1 MTGYLPSNHRN
12 LIFNGEETNFEI
24 WETKFLSYLRLQK
37 LLDYVM
43 DEEGKFLTAPAQT
56 AVQGEGGAAMPAAP
70 RADDSVK
77 NGEVFATLVQF
88 LDDKSINLIIRDAKN
103 NGREA
108 LRILREHY
116 IGSTK
121 PRIIAMYCELT
132 SLSLSQN
139 ETVTE
144 YLIRAENYVARLKE
158 AGESVSESLLIAM
171 IVKGL
176 PETYKSFST
185 LVMQKD
191 VDKMGLPKFK
201 SALKN
206 FDENEKA
213 RSNYQNN
220 GDNVMKTS
228 YGHKSDKKQSSSASG
243 ITCYLCKNAGHKSF
257 QCPNKPKR
265 WCKICKKNTHDTA
278 ACKFNKNSSK
288 QVNHQ
293 KEGESDD
300 NSFIFKIS
308 EESNY
313 SQNDLLMVDCGAT
326 AHIINDKEK
335 FVHLDENFDG
345 SKHTIELADS
355 SRRNDIV
362 CGKGKAQVNLT
373 STTGK
378 RCTIMLEDALY
389 IPSYSQNIL
398 SVSKMTKKGVNVY
411 FGPNYAELEAP
422 NGVKFNIEQH
432 GRLYFIKSVM
442 SEGPKT
448 RTLKEWHETLGHLNL
463 KDCLRLESVVEGMK
477 ITEKTEFKCGV
488 CAEGKMVEYR
498 NHAAVSKVKA
508 PLDLVH
514 SDLSG
519 PITPASIDGSK
530 YAMIFTDD
538 YSGVAFLY
546 FLRNKADATSATAR
560 FLADIAPYGNIKR
573 LRTDQGG
580 EYTSKDFRELMV
592 KNKIKHEMSAPYSS
606 HQNGTAERS
615 WRTLYEMARCLLLQ
629 AGLPKN
635 LWTYALRTAS
645 YTRNRC
651 FSRRANCTPYQ
662 LFTGKKP
669 NLKGMHKFGTSC
681 YAYKQEKKKLDA
693 RAELG
698 SFVGYD
704 HCSPAYLVY
713 FSSNHC
719 VRKVRCVEFMDTE
732 DEDDFNLPIIA
743 QGSEKTEEPAKTA
756 SQPSITACQP
766 PRTASQ
772 PPEGEPTLIPSATKD
787 EAAPR
792 YPKRSRKQVSYAED
806 TTFSDDEIS
815 ATNCVDYFYKVSGV
829 PNSYKEAVKSNEKE
843 KWHSAMEE
851 EMSSLKENETYD
863 LVGRPETPVIGGRWV
878 YCKKNDDTYKA
889 RFVAKGFSQI
899 PNVDYHETFSP
910 TARMVSIRALMN
922 IAMEEDLVV
931 HSMDV
936 KSAYLNANLDC
947 EVFMEQ
953 PEGFVVKNR
962 PNDDMVLRLKKSL
975 YGLKQ
980 SGRLWNHLLHSF
992 LLEKG
997 FVRSEAENCVYVR
1010 LKNGIKIIIIVWVD
1024 ALIIAGSNLDAVE
1037 EVKAILTQR
1046 FKMKNFGPLKEFL
1059 GIEFDF
1065 RDNGVKLHQEKYIKK
1080 ILDRFQMMDCNPKSL
1095 PCDQSLVKI
1104 NENDSEIFEDNG
1116 LYRSMVGSL
1125 VYLSSCTRPDI
1136 SYVVTKLSEKL
1147 EKPTRAHFNAC
1158 KFVLKYLRGT
1168 MSKGLFYKREKGE
1181 GIQIIGYSDSDWGS
1195 SPDRKSYSGYCFQ
1208 LSNDNSFISW
1218 KAKKQPTIALST
1230 CEAEYIAANFAVKE
1244 GLFIRQLLS
1253 DLKYPK
1259 MQISLNIDNKGAI
1272 DLSRNPVHHERSKH
1286 IDIRYHFIR
1295 QKVEDETLELFKV
1308 ASKDNYADLYTKP
1321 ATRCNIHMFL
1331 MY

>member
-1 MTGYLPSNHRN
+1 MTGYVAQNHRN
-12 LIFNGEETNFEI
+12 LFFNGEETNFEI

-37 LLDYVM
+37 LLDYVV
-43 DEEGKFLTAPAQT
+43 DKEGKFLTGPAHT
-56 AVQGEGGAAMPAAP
+56 VVGGGAEGVPVATTTLP
-70 RADDSVK
+70 DDASK
-77 NGEVFATLVQF
+77 NKEVFATLVQF
-88 LDDKSINLIIRDAKN
+88 LDDKSISLIIRDAN
-103 NGREA
+103 NDGRGA
-108 LRILREHY
+108 LKILRDHY

-121 PRIIAMYCELT
+121 PRIISMYYELT
-132 SLSLSQN
+132 SLHLSPT
-139 ETVTE
+139 ESVTE

-158 AGESVSESLLIAM
+158 AGEKVSESLLIAM
-171 IVKGL
+171 LVKGL
-176 PETYKSFST
+176 PETYRSFST
-185 LVMQKD
+185 LIMQQGID
-191 VDKMGLPKFK
+191 EMGLPKFK

-213 RSNYQNN
+213 RSNYHNN

-228 YGHKSDKKQSSSASG
+228 YGHKNDKKQSSSASASG
-243 ITCYLCKNAGHKSF
+243 ITCFSCKEPGHRWF
-257 QCPNKPKR
+257 QCPKKPKK
-265 WCKICKKNTHDTA
+265 WCKICKDKSHETTT
-278 ACKFNKNSSK
+278 CKYNKNATK

-293 KEGESDD
+293 KKGESDD
-300 NSFIFKIS
+300 DTFVFKIS
-308 EESNY
+308 EKPDISK
-313 SQNDLLMVDCGAT
+313 NDLLMVDCGAT
-326 AHIINDKEK
+326 AHIITDKEK
-335 FVHLDENFDG
+335 FIHLDENFDK

-362 CGKGKAQVNLT
+362 CGKGRAQIYLT
-373 STTGK
+373 SNTGK
-378 RCTIMLEDALY
+378 RCTIVLEDALY

-411 FGPNYAELEAP
+411 FGPNYAELVAP
-422 NGVKFNIEQH
+422 NGVKFNIEQQ
-432 GRLYFIKSVM
+432 GRLYFIKTVM
-442 SEGPKT
+442 AEGPKT

-477 ITEKTEFKCGV
+477 ITEKKDFKCGV

-498 NHAAVSKVKA
+498 NHAAATKVKA
-508 PLDLVH
+508 PLELVH

-530 YAMIFTDD
+530 YAIIFTDD
-538 YSGVAFLY
+538 YSGATFLY
-546 FLRNKADATSATAR
+546 FLKNKDDATSATAR
-560 FLADIAPYGNIKR
+560 FLADIAPWGNVKR
-573 LRTDQGG
+573 MRTDQGG
-580 EYTSKDFRELMV
+580 EYISKDFRDLMV

-615 WRTLYEMARCLLLQ
+615 WRTLFETARCLLLQ

-651 FSRRANCTPYQ
+651 FSSRAKSTPYQ

-669 NLKGMHKFGTSC
+669 NLKGMHTFGTSC
-681 YAYKQEKKKLDA
+681 YAYKQEKKKLDS

-719 VRKVRCVEFMDTE
+719 VRKVRCVEFMDTDNEE
-732 DEDDFNLPIIA
+732 DFHLPIIA
-743 QGSEKTEEPAKTA
+743 QRNEKTEEPVGAVG
-756 SQPSITACQP
+756 QP
-766 PRTASQ
+766 PKEETAA
-772 PPEGEPTLIPSATKD
+772 TPSSTKD

-792 YPKRSRKQVSYAED
+792 YPKRSRKEVSYAED
-806 TTFSDDEIS
+806 TTSSEDEIS
-815 ATNCVDYFYKVSGV
+815 SSNSVDYFYKVSGV
-829 PNSYKEAVKSNEKE
+829 PNSYKEAVNCDESE

-851 EMSSLKENETYD
+851 EMSSLLENETYD
-863 LVGRPETPVIGGRWV
+863 VVPRPETPVIGGRWV

-889 RFVAKGFSQI
+889 RYVAKGFSQI

-936 KSAYLNANLDC
+936 KSAYLNADIDC

-953 PEGFVVKNR
+953 PEGFVVKNDT
-962 PNDDMVLRLKKSL
+962 NDDLVLRLKKSL

-1010 LKNGIKIIIIVWVD
+1010 LQNGIKIVIIVWVD
-1024 ALIIAGSNLDAVE
+1024 DLIIAGSNLDAVE
-1037 EVKAILTQR
+1037 EVKAILTER

-1059 GIEFDF
+1059 GIEFEFQND
-1065 RDNGVKLHQEKYIKK
+1065 GVKLHQEKYVKK
-1080 ILDRFQMMDCNPKSL
+1080 ILTRFQMMDCNPKSL
-1095 PCDQSLVKI
+1095 PCDQSLIKI

-1125 VYLSSCTRPDI
+1125 VYLASCTRPDI

-1147 EKPTRAHFNAC
+1147 ENPTKAHFNAC

-1168 MSKGLFYKREKGE
+1168 MSKGIFYKRGNGN

-1208 LSNDNSFISW
+1208 LSQDNSFISW

-1244 GLFIRQLLS
+1244 GLFLRQLLS

-1259 MQISLNIDNKGAI
+1259 MPILLNIDNKGAI

-1321 ATRCNIHMFL
+1321 ATKCNIHMFL

>member
-1 MTGYLPSNHRN
+1 MSGYVLSNHRN
-12 LIFNGEETNFEI
+12 LVFNGEETNFEI

-37 LLDYVM
+37 LLDYVV
-43 DEEGKFLTAPAQT
+43 DEAGNFLTGPAQT
-56 AVQGEGGAAMPAAP
+56 AVAGGNEGATQAAP
-70 RADDSVK
+70 DDSVK
-77 NGEVFATLVQF
+77 NKEVFATLVQF

-108 LRILREHY
+108 LKILREHY

-121 PRIIAMYCELT
+121 PRIIAMYYELT
-132 SLSLSQN
+132 SLNLSQN
-139 ETVTE
+139 ESVTE

-171 IVKGL
+171 LVKGL

-185 LVMQKD
+185 LVMQQD

-213 RSNYQNN
+213 RSNYHNN
-220 GDNVMKTS
+220 GDNVMKS
-228 YGHKSDKKQSSSASG
+228 SFGRKSDKKDKKHSVSDSASG
-243 ITCYLCKNAGHKSF
+243 ITCYICREPGHRAFECK
-257 QCPNKPKR
+257 NKPKR
-265 WCKICKKNTHDTA
+265 WCTICRKGNHDTA
-278 ACKFNKNSSK
+278 ICKFNKSATK
-288 QVNHQ
+288 QVNDQHQ
-293 KEGESDD
+293 GESDE
-300 NSFIFKIS
+300 NQFIFKIS
-308 EESNY
+308 EGSNN
-313 SQNDLLMVDCGAT
+313 SQNDMLMVDCGAT
-326 AHIINDKEK
+326 AHIITDKEK
-335 FVHLDENFDG
+335 FIYFDENFDG

-355 SRRNDIV
+355 SRKNDIV
-362 CGKGKAQVNLT
+362 CGKGKAQIYLT

-378 RCTIMLEDALY
+378 RCSIMLEDALY

-411 FGPNYAELEAP
+411 FGPNYAELVTP
-422 NGVKFNIEQH
+422 NGVKFNIEQR
-432 GRLYFIKSVM
+432 GRLYFVKTVM
-442 SEGPKT
+442 SEGPRT

-477 ITEKTEFKCGV
+477 ITEKTEFKCGT

-498 NHAAVSKVKA
+498 NHAAVTKVKA

-514 SDLSG
+514 SDLAG
-519 PITPASIDGSK
+519 PISPASIDGSK

-538 YSGVAFLY
+538 YSGVTFLY
-546 FLRNKADATSATAR
+546 FLRNKDDATSATAR

-580 EYTSKDFRELMV
+580 EYTSKDFRDLMV
-592 KNKIKHEMSAPYSS
+592 KNQIKHEMSAPYSS

-615 WRTLYEMARCLLLQ
+615 WRTLFETARCLLLQ

-651 FSRRANCTPYQ
+651 FSRRANCTPYE

-681 YAYKQEKKKLDA
+681 YAYKQDKKKLDP

-713 FSSNHC
+713 FSSNHS
-719 VRKVRCVEFMDTE
+719 VRKVRCVEFMDTLDDEE
-732 DEDDFNLPIIA
+732 DVNLPIIA
-743 QGSEKTEEPAKTA
+743 QRSEKTEESAET
-756 SQPSITACQP
+756 SSH
-766 PRTASQ
+766 
-772 PPEGEPTLIPSATKD
+772 GEPKEEPMTTPSATKK
-787 EAAPR
+787 EKMHR
-792 YPKRSRKQVSYAED
+792 YPERTKKPVSYVEA
-806 TTFSDDEIS
+806 TSSDDEVVV
-815 ATNCVDYFYKVSGV
+815 ANCVDYFYKVSGV
-829 PNSYKEAVKSNEKE
+829 PTSYKEAVNSDENE
-843 KWHSAMEE
+843 KWHTAMEE
-851 EMSSLKENETYD
+851 EMDSLRENETYD
-863 LVGRPETPVIGGRWV
+863 LVPRPKTPVIGGRWV

-889 RFVAKGFSQI
+889 RYVAKGFSQI

-936 KSAYLNANLDC
+936 KSAYLNADLDC
-947 EVFMEQ
+947 ELFMEQ
-953 PEGFVVKNR
+953 PEGFVVKND

-997 FVRSEAENCVYVR
+997 FVRSEAENCVYVK
-1010 LKNGIKIIIIVWVD
+1010 LQNGIKIIIIVWVD
-1024 ALIIAGSNLDAVE
+1024 DLIIAGSNLDAVE
-1037 EVKAILTQR
+1037 EVKTILTQR

-1059 GIEFDF
+1059 GIEFEFLD
-1065 RDNGVKLHQEKYIKK
+1065 DGVKLHQEKYIKK
-1080 ILDRFQMMDCNPKSL
+1080 ILTRFQMMDCNPKSL
-1095 PCDQSLVKI
+1095 PCDQSLIKI
-1104 NENDSEIFEDNG
+1104 NENDSEIFEDNR

-1125 VYLSSCTRPDI
+1125 VYLASCTRPDI
-1136 SYVVTKLSEKL
+1136 SYVITKLSEKL

-1168 MSKGLFYKREKGE
+1168 MSKGLFYKRESGE

-1208 LSNDNSFISW
+1208 LSKDNSFISW

-1230 CEAEYIAANFAVKE
+1230 CEAEYIAANFALKE
-1244 GLFIRQLLS
+1244 GLFLRQLLS
-1253 DLKYPK
+1253 DFKYPK
-1259 MQISLNIDNKGAI
+1259 MQIHLYIDNKGAI
-1272 DLSRNPVHHERSKH
+1272 DLSKNPVHHERSKH

-1321 ATRCNIHMFL
+1321 ATRCNIQNFL